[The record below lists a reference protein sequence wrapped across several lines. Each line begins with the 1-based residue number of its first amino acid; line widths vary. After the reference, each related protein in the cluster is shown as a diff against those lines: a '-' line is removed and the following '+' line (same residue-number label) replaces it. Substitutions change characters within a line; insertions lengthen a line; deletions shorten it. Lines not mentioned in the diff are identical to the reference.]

1 MITGLNTNVKY
12 SDIVYHVQT
21 EDKGVNNPLIE
32 SLIYVKGAIV
42 DSHRTPYRHLL
53 QSETFRDSILQKILD
68 YQHRQIVSAI
78 KKGRF
83 QKGMDLQPYVDGKFI
98 FEFSSSKKLNDP
110 DSLDRDHLF
119 ERENAQK
126 AVDLPITQRVAENK
140 VVEDSEAPISSGRMQ
155 SLQSTEQWLS
165 PNHDLVSSP
174 FPIKNSDPTASWQLP
189 TEQGIE
195 IRVESSRNF
204 VAGSHVELKLY
215 IESRQSKTR
224 LENVQVVI
232 KVIGTSLSPRLY
244 SGKTDKFGSLR
255 VSFTLPSYS
264 VGSAALIIQA
274 STGLGN
280 QEIKYLIRKK

>member
-83 QKGMDLQPYVDGKFI
+83 QKGMDLQPYVDDNFV
-98 FEFSSSKKLNDP
+98 FEFSSSKKLKDP
-110 DSLDRDHLF
+110 DSVHGGQLIKG
-119 ERENAQK
+119 ENAQK
-126 AVDLPITQRVAENK
+126 AAELPPAQKVDDNSVT
-140 VVEDSEAPISSGRMQ
+140 EDSEAPSSLGRMRGLE
-155 SLQSTEQWLS
+155 SSEQWLS
-165 PNHDLVSSP
+165 ANHELVSSP
-174 FPIKNSDPTASWQLP
+174 LRTKYSDHTTSSELP

-255 VSFTLPSYS
+255 LSFSLPSYS

-280 QEIKYLIRKK
+280 QEIKYLIRKR